1 MQVRVLVEVDAL
13 EPASDCLPFY
23 GLQLLKGKHR
33 IINLKR
39 GDDMEQ
45 GAVVVSQLYRN

>member
-1 MQVRVLVEVDAL
+1 MRVLVLVEVDAL

-23 GLQLLKGKHR
+23 DLQLLKGKQR

-39 GDDMEQ
+39 EDDMEQ
-45 GAVVVSQLYRN
+45 GAVVVSQLHRN

>member
-1 MQVRVLVEVDAL
+1 MRVRVLVEVDAL

-23 GLQLLKGKHR
+23 GLQLLKGKQR

-39 GDDMEQ
+39 DDMEQ
-45 GAVVVSQLYRN
+45 GAVVVSHLYRN